1 MTEYTS
7 STKRFCSVYKSPRKS
22 EMYLYL
28 DRKATFNELPE
39 SLLAVFGEPLH
50 VLDLVL
56 TPEKK
61 LARIEATMVLEQI
74 QEKGFCL
81 QMPPT
86 EAAKLADENAAYP
99 APKDSL
105 HG

>member
-7 STKRFCSVYKSPRKS
+7 ESKRFCSVYKSSKKQ
-22 EMYLYL
+22 EMYLYV
-28 DRKATFNELPE
+28 DRKTEVASLPE
-39 SLLAVFGEPLH
+39 GLLGIFGAPVH

-61 LARIEATMVLEQI
+61 LARADAGKVLADI
-74 QEKGFCL
+74 ASNGFYL
-81 QMPPT
+81 QMPPAP
-86 EAAKLADENAAYP
+86 EGEMQNLHP